1 MAILNTF
8 ISKLETI
15 SPIDYAK
22 NLFKEHADIGT
33 AVVSV
38 LSNTGI
44 AGFKFH
50 LPEKEQVRMQSEIT
64 DYYTDNGQNVQD
76 HIARQPITIT
86 LSGLQGEY
94 FYSINQF
101 EDKLALVVPT
111 LKLVTEFLPKLSPAT
126 IQIKTAYNNN
136 IETIKNKDK
145 ELLQNVG
152 INTYYDSVSL
162 GDKFS
167 SGLKSIGVNGVDLF
181 KLFQEL
187 YKLKSAQTRAF
198 FYFQALW
205 QSNQVFTVETTWK
218 RYDNMVIQSL
228 QPVRD
233 NNADITEFT
242 ITFKQINFVQSVYTS
257 VEAAAG
263 RTKDQLSQKVNK
275 GVDKGEK
282 VDNV

>member
-1 MAILNTF
+1 MTILNTF
-8 ISKLETI
+8 ISKLETV
-15 SPIDYAK
+15 SPINYAK
-22 NLFKEHADIGT
+22 NLFKEHTDIGT

-50 LPEKEQVRMQSEIT
+50 IPQQEQVKMQSDIT
-64 DYYTDNGQNVQD
+64 DYYTDNGTNVQD

-94 FYSINQF
+94 FYSVNQF

-111 LKLVTEFLPKLSPAT
+111 LKLVKEFLPKLSAAT
-126 IQIKTAYNNN
+126 LQIKNAWQNNYNENFITSEESEFFGTEQIKHKN
-136 IETIKNKDK
+136 TILEKARTLNGIE
-145 ELLQNVG
+145 
-152 INTYYDSVSL
+152 
-162 GDKFS
+162 
-167 SGLKSIGVNGVDLF
+167 LF

-198 FYFQALW
+198 LYFQALW
-205 QSNQVFTVETTWK
+205 NSNQVFTVETTWR

-228 QPVRD
+228 QPIRD

-242 ITFKQINFVQSVYTS
+242 ITFKQINFVHSVYTS
-257 VEAAAG
+257 VKSAAG
-263 RTKDQLSQKVNK
+263 RTKDQLSEKVNK